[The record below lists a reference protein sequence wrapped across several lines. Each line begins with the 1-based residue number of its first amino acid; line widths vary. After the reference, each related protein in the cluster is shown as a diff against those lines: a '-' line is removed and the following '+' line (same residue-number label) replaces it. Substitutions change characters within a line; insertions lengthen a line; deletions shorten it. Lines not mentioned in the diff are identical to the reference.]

1 MIEHDDSVSRDD
13 RDGIGDGIGEE
24 RKGEHMK
31 HEIYGT
37 RSRSRFLRHSIFR
50 ESEGCSLDFA
60 SEGARRRD
68 RRLLEFRRSGKSGK
82 KKKRKEKRDVRKE
95 GIGGRGRREKNKI
108 K

>member
-50 ESEGCSLDFA
+50 ESEGCSLDFV

-82 KKKRKEKRDVRKE
+82 KKEKKRKKRCKEGRNRRKGKKRKE
-95 GIGGRGRREKNKI
+95 
-108 K
+108 